1 MKVQNNKAVTM
12 IELLVVMAILAILST
27 IAAGVYS
34 NEVIKSRYAKAR
46 AEIRTLEIAITQ
58 YEVDT
63 GQFPPSG
70 SGATVSPNSLNTTGI
85 AQGSGYLRVALMSSM
100 NNNPDE
106 PLSRRWKGPYLDW
119 DYNQFGVFDGRR
131 LTELEG
137 TTVQPGQI
145 SFLDPFGMPYI
156 YINSKD
162 YETRGGTRIPAN
174 MPSLSTNPYFNPST
188 FQIISMGA
196 DNETG
201 SAPNRGLDPDDVS
214 NFFSPEN

>member
-1 MKVQNNKAVTM
+1 M

-70 SGATVSPNSLNTTGI
+70 SGINLAPNSLSTTGL
-85 AQGSGYLRVALMSSM
+85 AQGSGYLRVALMASL
-100 NNNPDE
+100 NGDPDD
-106 PLSRRWKGPYLDW
+106 PLSRRWKGPYVDW
-119 DYNQFGVFDGRR
+119 DYNRLGINDGRR

-137 TTVQPGQI
+137 ATVQPGQI

-156 YINSKD
+156 YINSAD
-162 YETRGGTRIPAN
+162 YENRGGTRIPAN
-174 MPSLSTNPYFNPST
+174 MPSISANPFFNPST
-188 FQIISMGA
+188 FQLISRGA
-196 DNETG
+196 DNETQ
-201 SAPNRGLDPDDVS
+201 SAPNRGLDVDDVT
-214 NFFSPEN
+214 NFFAPEQ